1 MQIAILGSAGS
12 GKTLITA
19 RFGEFLEKEGY
30 TVKRLNLDP
39 GVLSLPYEPDF
50 DVRDYFTLEEIMRK
64 ENLGP
69 NGAILEAMD
78 RLSKLKLPSYN
89 ADYVL
94 IDTPG
99 QLEVFA
105 FRDSGPAIFKGMKD
119 FYGIFIIDA
128 TSSLKAIPGLLLY
141 SLTIQYTLGIE
152 RIVNVV
158 NKVDLIDSEKRKAL
172 NELALRFRTE
182 GERKGMLSE
191 LEDEIGR
198 LLDRF
203 VYVHRTPMVS
213 AVTGEG
219 FDELLTV
226 LYEVKCVCGDL
237 D

>member
-19 RFGEFLEKEGY
+19 KFGEFLEKEGY

-105 FRDSGPAIFKGMKD
+105 FRDSGPAIFKDMKEV
-119 FYGIFIIDA
+119 YGIFIIDA

-172 NELALRFRTE
+172 NELALKFRTE
-182 GERKGMLSE
+182 SER
-191 LEDEIGR
+191 R
-198 LLDRF
+198 A
-203 VYVHRTPMVS
+203 VS
-213 AVTGEG
+213 YTH
-219 FDELLTV
+219 LT
-226 LYEVKCVCGDL
+226 LPTKA
-237 D
+237 

>member
-30 TVKRLNLDP
+30 TVKRSNLDP

-119 FYGIFIIDA
+119 FYGCKGCCPSFFRHFSDNKH
-128 TSSLKAIPGLLLY
+128 SGF
-141 SLTIQYTLGIE
+141 
-152 RIVNVV
+152 VNM
-158 NKVDLIDSEKRKAL
+158 IA
-172 NELALRFRTE
+172 
-182 GERKGMLSE
+182 
-191 LEDEIGR
+191 
-198 LLDRF
+198 
-203 VYVHRTPMVS
+203 VYNGS
-213 AVTGEG
+213 
-219 FDELLTV
+219 
-226 LYEVKCVCGDL
+226 KIN
-237 D
+237 